1 MELTLAAAFVA
12 GLISFL
18 SPCVLPVVPAYLGQL
33 GATAAGSGLAGVGP
47 GGPASAN
54 PSISGARPPSG
65 LLSVTAAGPAVAT
78 APLSAARQRW
88 AVLPSA
94 IAFVAGFGA
103 VFTALGLSVY
113 VGRSAG
119 IDLAALR
126 QVGGIILIVLGLNLA
141 GVLRLAPLARSWRP
155 LDRLVS
161 FRPDGRALGQTPL
174 GALGLGAIFSI
185 GWTPC
190 VGPTLGAIFTLA
202 SVGPSAQAVALFVAY
217 ALGLAVPFLVL
228 AMALDRAPVL
238 IRPLVRHGRAVEIV
252 GGALVVLIGLALLFD
267 WLSWFAAVFS
277 FLTPQV

>member
-33 GATAAGSGLAGVGP
+33 GATVAGSGPIGSGMTSSAIPGP
-47 GGPASAN
+47 GGP
-54 PSISGARPPSG
+54 GGR
-65 LLSVTAAGPAVAT
+65 LVSVTAAGPAVAA
-78 APLSAARQRW
+78 APLSAARRRW

-94 IAFVAGFGA
+94 FAFVAGFGA
-103 VFTALGLSVY
+103 VFTTLGLSVY
-113 VGRSAG
+113 VGRSLG

-174 GALGLGAIFSI
+174 GALGLGAIFAV

-190 VGPTLGAIFTLA
+190 VGPTLGAILALA
-202 SVGPSAQAVALFVAY
+202 SVGPSAQAVVLFVAY
-217 ALGLAVPFLVL
+217 ALGLAVPFLAL
-228 AMALDRAPVL
+228 AMALDRAPAL

>member
-33 GATAAGSGLAGVGP
+33 GATVAGSGPIGSGMTSSAIPGP
-47 GGPASAN
+47 GGP
-54 PSISGARPPSG
+54 GGR
-65 LLSVTAAGPAVAT
+65 LVSVTAAGPAVAA
-78 APLSAARQRW
+78 APLSAARRRW

-94 IAFVAGFGA
+94 VAFVAGFGA
-103 VFTALGLSVY
+103 VFTTLGLSVY
-113 VGRSAG
+113 VGRSLG

-174 GALGLGAIFSI
+174 GALGLGAIFAV

-190 VGPTLGAIFTLA
+190 VGPTLGAILALA
-202 SVGPSAQAVALFVAY
+202 SVGPSAQAVVLFVAY
-217 ALGLAVPFLVL
+217 ALGLAVPFLAL
-228 AMALDRAPVL
+228 AMALDRAPAL